1 MKIFKFGSAI
11 AITTAL
17 MTAQSVLGA
26 TGRAAG
32 TVVLNGEPVGAV
44 PETGSTLALL
54 LLSFFALMVAA
65 RLASFKK
72 RKVV

>member
-1 MKIFKFGSAI
+1 MKIFKFGLAI

-17 MTAQSVLGA
+17 MTAQSLFGA

-32 TVVLNGEPVGAV
+32 NVVNGEAV
-44 PETGSTLALL
+44 PDTGSTLALL
-54 LLSFFALMVAA
+54 FLSFFALMGAS

>member
-17 MTAQSVLGA
+17 MTAQSLFGA
-26 TGRAAG
+26 TGQAAG
-32 TVVLNGEPVGAV
+32 HVTGQAVGAV
-44 PETGSTLALL
+44 PDAGSTLALL
-54 LLSFFALMVAA
+54 FLSFFALMGAS

-72 RKVV
+72 RKVG

>member
-17 MTAQSVLGA
+17 MTAQPLVGA

-32 TVVLNGEPVGAV
+32 SVVTGQSVGAV
-44 PETGSTLALL
+44 PDTGSTLALL

>member
-1 MKIFKFGSAI
+1 MKIFKFGSAL

-17 MTAQSVLGA
+17 MTAQSLFGA
-26 TGRAAG
+26 TGQAAG
-32 TVVLNGEPVGAV
+32 SVTGQSAGAV
-44 PETGSTLALL
+44 PDTGSTLALL

>member
-17 MTAQSVLGA
+17 MTAQPLFGA

-32 TVVLNGEPVGAV
+32 SVTGQSVGAV
-44 PETGSTLALL
+44 PDTGSTLALL
-54 LLSFFALMVAA
+54 FLSFFALMVAA

>member
-1 MKIFKFGSAI
+1 MKIFKSSLAI
-11 AITTAL
+11 AITTVL
-17 MTAQSVLGA
+17 MTAQPIFGA

-32 TVVLNGEPVGAV
+32 TSVGGPAGAV

-54 LLSFFALMVAA
+54 FLSFFALMGAS

-72 RKVV
+72 RKLV